1 MQHYQAQAKLREAM
15 TSDGKLQHGQE
26 EAKQK
31 SLETPRQTT
40 LQRVENA
47 ASHQKGREAQW
58 EHHLLPYY
66 GESEDPTFQ
75 PYALGSMNFKCI
87 CCGALRLSKLEET
100 GTDRP
105 IAVVCRVSG
114 IYLVCRV
121 SEARFTPRTFAIKFL
136 RQNLQLI
143 LWIPKTWINLSEQNC
158 TMIVPSCMRKW

>member
-58 EHHLLPYY
+58 EHHLLPYC
-66 GESEDPTFQ
+66 GESVRIQ
-75 PYALGSMNFKCI
+75 HVYLLSNCYGRICSLYYGSQKLG
-87 CCGALRLSKLEET
+87 
-100 GTDRP
+100 
-105 IAVVCRVSG
+105 
-114 IYLVCRV
+114 
-121 SEARFTPRTFAIKFL
+121 
-136 RQNLQLI
+136 
-143 LWIPKTWINLSEQNC
+143 
-158 TMIVPSCMRKW
+158 